1 MEGIQYSMRPQHF
14 FSFNF
19 RLLEAGSFLFRY
31 HVTSLQYCITQKSR
45 ERAKDIRTDD
55 RMLDLE

>member
-19 RLLEAGSFLFRY
+19 RLLEADVLVHHYVFHHPRSP
-31 HVTSLQYCITQKSR
+31 
-45 ERAKDIRTDD
+45 EARAKDIRTDD